1 MHSGRQTNCTHHTVL
16 YCRASLRLSIRCRIK
31 YLSPKKKKLILQN
44 ILLLTT
50 LNNYVAVITG
60 GASGIGEATVRL
72 FIERG
77 AKVVIVDL
85 NEERGS
91 ALEAELGER
100 AWFYKADVSD
110 SAQVQAM
117 FQAIEE
123 KYGVVDVLYNNAAY
137 SLSKTL
143 WDTTEEDWDRV
154 MRVNLKGYFLCAK
167 YALPLMK
174 KSSHG
179 SIICTGSELGV
190 VGCVESLAYNTSK
203 GGIIQFAKSLALEL
217 APFGI
222 RVNVV
227 CPSGTETPAFIKD
240 MSRTGN
246 YEAEVA
252 RLISSYPLK
261 RLGQPIDMAYAVAF
275 FASEESSFIT
285 GTHLMVDG
293 GYTAQ

>member
-1 MHSGRQTNCTHHTVL
+1 MN
-16 YCRASLRLSIRCRIK
+16 
-31 YLSPKKKKLILQN
+31 
-44 ILLLTT
+44 

-190 VGCVESLAYNTSK
+190 VGCVESLAYNTSRV
-203 GGIIQFAKSLALEL
+203 GSFNLQRAWLWSWLPSVSASTWS
-217 APFGI
+217 APPARKHPHLSRI
-222 RVNVV
+222 
-227 CPSGTETPAFIKD
+227 CPEPAI
-240 MSRTGN
+240 MRR
-246 YEAEVA
+246 
-252 RLISSYPLK
+252 RLP
-261 RLGQPIDMAYAVAF
+261 V
-275 FASEESSFIT
+275 
-285 GTHLMVDG
+285 
-293 GYTAQ
+293 

>member
-1 MHSGRQTNCTHHTVL
+1 MN
-16 YCRASLRLSIRCRIK
+16 
-31 YLSPKKKKLILQN
+31 
-44 ILLLTT
+44 

-174 KSSHG
+174 RAATAPLSAPAVNWAWLAAWRASHTIPPRVG
-179 SIICTGSELGV
+179 SFNLQRAWLWSWLPSVSASTWSAPPARKHPHLSRICPE
-190 VGCVESLAYNTSK
+190 
-203 GGIIQFAKSLALEL
+203 
-217 APFGI
+217 
-222 RVNVV
+222 
-227 CPSGTETPAFIKD
+227 PAI
-240 MSRTGN
+240 MRR
-246 YEAEVA
+246 
-252 RLISSYPLK
+252 RLP
-261 RLGQPIDMAYAVAF
+261 V
-275 FASEESSFIT
+275 
-285 GTHLMVDG
+285 
-293 GYTAQ
+293 

>member
-1 MHSGRQTNCTHHTVL
+1 MN
-16 YCRASLRLSIRCRIK
+16 
-31 YLSPKKKKLILQN
+31 
-44 ILLLTT
+44 

-110 SAQVQAM
+110 SAH
-117 FQAIEE
+117 
-123 KYGVVDVLYNNAAY
+123 VLYNNAAY

-203 GGIIQFAKSLALEL
+203 GGVIQFAKSLALEL

>member
-1 MHSGRQTNCTHHTVL
+1 MGL
-16 YCRASLRLSIRCRIK
+16 E
-31 YLSPKKKKLILQN
+31 
-44 ILLLTT
+44 
-50 LNNYVAVITG
+50 NYVALITG

-72 FIERG
+72 FVERG
-77 AKVVIVDL
+77 AKVVIADMD
-85 NEERGS
+85 EEKGRKIES
-91 ALEAELGER
+91 EL
-100 AWFYKADVSD
+100 APNAVFCKADVSN
-110 SAQVQAM
+110 SEQVEEM
-117 FQAIEE
+117 FRMVEE
-123 KYGVVDVLYNNAAY
+123 KFGVLDVLFNNAAY

-154 MRVNLKGYFLCAK
+154 MTVNLKGYFLCAK
-167 YALPLMK
+167 YALPLLK

-179 SIICTGSELGV
+179 AIVCTGSELGI

-227 CPSGTETPAFIKD
+227 CPSGTETPAFVKD
-240 MSRTGN
+240 MSRSGD
-246 YEAEVA
+246 YEGECA
-252 RLISSYPLK
+252 RLIASYPLR
-261 RLGQPIDMAYAVAF
+261 RLGQPVDIARAVAF
-275 FASEESSFIT
+275 LASEEASFIT

>member
-1 MHSGRQTNCTHHTVL
+1 MN
-16 YCRASLRLSIRCRIK
+16 
-31 YLSPKKKKLILQN
+31 
-44 ILLLTT
+44 

-143 WDTTEEDWDRV
+143 WDTTEEDWD
-154 MRVNLKGYFLCAK
+154 LCAK

>member
-1 MHSGRQTNCTHHTVL
+1 MN
-16 YCRASLRLSIRCRIK
+16 
-31 YLSPKKKKLILQN
+31 
-44 ILLLTT
+44 

-154 MRVNLKGYFLCAK
+154 MRVNESQPEGVFPVCK
-167 YALPLMK
+167 
-174 KSSHG
+174 
-179 SIICTGSELGV
+179 IC
-190 VGCVESLAYNTSK
+190 
-203 GGIIQFAKSLALEL
+203 
-217 APFGI
+217 
-222 RVNVV
+222 
-227 CPSGTETPAFIKD
+227 PA
-240 MSRTGN
+240 S
-246 YEAEVA
+246 YEKEQP
-252 RLISSYPLK
+252 RLHYLH
-261 RLGQPIDMAYAVAF
+261 RQ
-275 FASEESSFIT
+275 
-285 GTHLMVDG
+285 
-293 GYTAQ
+293 

>member
-1 MHSGRQTNCTHHTVL
+1 MNL
-16 YCRASLRLSIRCRIK
+16 K
-31 YLSPKKKKLILQN
+31 D
-44 ILLLTT
+44 
-50 LNNYVAVITG
+50 YVAVITDG
-60 GASGIGEATVRL
+60 TSGIGEATGRL
-72 FIERG
+72 FVERG
-77 AKVVIVDL
+77 GRGVIVGR
-85 NEERGS
+85 NEERGT
-91 ALEAELGER
+91 ALERELGEK

-110 SAQVQAM
+110 SRQVQAL
-117 FQAIEE
+117 FQAVEE
-123 KYGVVDVLYNNAAY
+123 KYGVVDVLFNNAAY

-143 WDTTEEDWDRV
+143 WDTTEEDWDKV
-154 MRVNLKGYFLCAK
+154 MNVNLKGYFLCAK

-227 CPSGTETPAFIKD
+227 CPSGTETPSFVKD

-246 YEAEVA
+246 YEGEVA
-252 RLISSYPLK
+252 RLVASYPLK

-293 GYTAQ
+293 GYTAH

>member
-1 MHSGRQTNCTHHTVL
+1 MIIAAEFGWS
-16 YCRASLRLSIRCRIK
+16 SRL
-31 YLSPKKKKLILQN
+31 P
-44 ILLLTT
+44 T
-50 LNNYVAVITG
+50 
-60 GASGIGEATVRL
+60 
-72 FIERG
+72 
-77 AKVVIVDL
+77 
-85 NEERGS
+85 
-91 ALEAELGER
+91 LEAELGER

>member
-1 MHSGRQTNCTHHTVL
+1 MN
-16 YCRASLRLSIRCRIK
+16 
-31 YLSPKKKKLILQN
+31 
-44 ILLLTT
+44 

-203 GGIIQFAKSLALEL
+203 GGVIQFAKSLAL
-217 APFGI
+217 
-222 RVNVV
+222 
-227 CPSGTETPAFIKD
+227 
-240 MSRTGN
+240 
-246 YEAEVA
+246 
-252 RLISSYPLK
+252 
-261 RLGQPIDMAYAVAF
+261 
-275 FASEESSFIT
+275 
-285 GTHLMVDG
+285 
-293 GYTAQ
+293 